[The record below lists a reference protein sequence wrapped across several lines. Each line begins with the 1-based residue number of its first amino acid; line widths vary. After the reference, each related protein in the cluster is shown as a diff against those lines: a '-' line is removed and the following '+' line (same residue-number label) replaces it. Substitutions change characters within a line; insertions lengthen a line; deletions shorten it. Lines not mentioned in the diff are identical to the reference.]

1 MGVNS
6 SRTAAPVV
14 KRLFITPATYDQW
27 ERQCKG
33 KAKHK
38 TEASAED
45 HRAWRERKEGVPFSK
60 YQCPFCTHWHVGHDR
75 RWNVE
80 PKINS

>member
-1 MGVNS
+1 M
-6 SRTAAPVV
+6 

-27 ERQCKG
+27 ERQCRG

-45 HRAWRERKEGVPFSK
+45 HRLFREKKEGTPFSK
-60 YQCPFCTHWHVGHDR
+60 YQCPFCSLSDATIWHVGHDR